1 MSAEPQLFRI
11 NPENRESE
19 KIAEIDFTR
28 LGFQER
34 RDIQE
39 WVAANPGILDDG
51 LLIIGKEFSGF
62 DRTNER
68 LDLLA
73 VDIDGKLVV
82 IELKRDH
89 TGSDAHWQAIKYAS
103 YLHRARREDII
114 RMYAGYANISESEAF
129 DELLQHLGV
138 DDLSGLNNDQ
148 RIILASHRFA
158 PEVTSASLWLN
169 EKTDNEDLI
178 TCIQLI
184 PYHDSQTDSLYIQAN
199 TIIPMPGAEEYS
211 VGIGESQESDGVRSD
226 LGTKLRRTFQRN
238 RNDEVTSFLRNVA
251 NLAIDGLPGPI
262 KPDRRSKW
270 AVGSGNNPNDRRYN
284 LWYRRPPWGN
294 WRMHYSVH
302 LFREDVTSAS
312 SWRAEV
318 GFTYDRRRLTDLSFA
333 EAQFED
339 MERTLQDLEIHDGQT
354 AFSGDARWRAMMI
367 KFDEG
372 HSMDDTFAKLISDAL
387 SPFIE
392 GVTPAI
398 DEFEDER
405 INQESAQ

>member
-19 KIAEIDFTR
+19 KITEVDFAR

-39 WVAANPGILDDG
+39 WVAANPSILGED

-103 YLHRARREDII
+103 YIHRARREEII
-114 RMYAGYANISESEAF
+114 RMFASYANITESEAF
-129 DELLQHLGV
+129 DELSQHLGS

-169 EKTDNEDLI
+169 EKTDDENLI

-184 PYHDSQTDSLYIQAN
+184 PYHDSQTESLYIQAN
-199 TIIPMPGAEEYS
+199 TIIPMLGAEEYS
-211 VGIGESQESDGVRSD
+211 VGIGETQESDGVRSD

-251 NLAIDGLPGPI
+251 ALTLDGMNGQI
-262 KPDRRSKW
+262 RPDKKSNW

-284 LWYRRPPWGN
+284 LWYSRPPWGN
-294 WRMHYSVH
+294 WRMYYSVH
-302 LFREDVTSAS
+302 LLREDGASTSP
-312 SWRAEV
+312 WKAEV
-318 GFTYDRRRLTDLSFA
+318 GFTYDRRHLTDLS
-333 EAQFED
+333 ED
-339 MERTLQDLEIHDGQT
+339 MERTIQDLRIHDGQT
-354 AFSGDARWRAMMI
+354 IFSGSVRRRSMMI
-367 KFDEG
+367 EFDDG
-372 HSMDDTFAKLISDAL
+372 YSMDDTFANLLSDAL
-387 SPFIE
+387 TPFIE
-392 GVTPAI
+392 AITPVI

-405 INQESAQ
+405 TNQESVP

>member
-19 KIAEIDFTR
+19 KITEVEFSH

-34 RDIQE
+34 RHIQE
-39 WVAANPGILDDG
+39 WIAANPGILGED

-73 VDIDGKLVV
+73 VDEDGKLVV

-89 TGSDAHWQAIKYAS
+89 SGSDAHWQAIKYAS
-103 YLHRARREDII
+103 YIHRARREDII
-114 RMYAGYANISESEAF
+114 RMYASYANITESEAF
-129 DELLQHLGV
+129 DELLQHLGA

-169 EKTDNEDLI
+169 EKTDDEDLI

-251 NLAIDGLPGPI
+251 NLAIDGLPDQI
-262 KPDRRSKW
+262 KPDRKSNW

-294 WRMHYSVH
+294 WWMFYSVH
-302 LFREDVTSAS
+302 LFREDSSSTS

-318 GFTYDRRRLTDLSFA
+318 GFVYDRRHFTDLS
-333 EAQFED
+333 ED
-339 MERTLQDLEIHDGQT
+339 MERTLQDLGIHDGQT
-354 AFSGDARWRAMMI
+354 IFSGSDRRRSMMME
-367 KFDEG
+367 FDDG
-372 HSMDDTFAKLISDAL
+372 HSMDDTFANLLSDTL

-392 GVTPAI
+392 AITPVI

-405 INQESAQ
+405 ANEEAVP

>member
-19 KIAEIDFTR
+19 KITEVDFAR

-73 VDIDGKLVV
+73 VDGDGRLVI

-103 YLHRARREDII
+103 YLHRASRENII
-114 RMYAGYANISESEAF
+114 RMFADYADISETEAV
-129 DELLQHLGV
+129 DELLQHLGA
-138 DDLSGLNNDQ
+138 DDLNGLNNDQ

-169 EKTDNEDLI
+169 GKTPDEDLI

-211 VGIGESQESDGVRSD
+211 IGIGESQESDGARSD

-251 NLAIDGLPGPI
+251 NLAIDGLSDQV
-262 KPDRRSKW
+262 KPNRKSNW
-270 AVGSGNNPNDRRYN
+270 AVGSGNNPNDRSYN

-294 WRMHYSVH
+294 WRMFYSVH
-302 LFREDVTSAS
+302 LFREDLSSAS

-318 GFTYDRRRLTDLSFA
+318 GFVYDRRHFTTDLS
-333 EAQFED
+333 ED
-339 MERTLQDLEIHDGQT
+339 MESSIQDLGIHNSQT
-354 AFSGDARWRAMMI
+354 IFSGSDRRRSMMME
-367 KFDEG
+367 FDDG
-372 HSMDDTFAKLISDAL
+372 HSMADTFANLLSDTL
-387 SPFIE
+387 RPFIE
-392 GVTPAI
+392 AITPVI

-405 INQESAQ
+405 TNQESVL